1 MNEFELKVKNM
12 RRLQKLY
19 FATRSSATLAE
30 CKEAEKE
37 VDNMLWLKEHESPR
51 QMELFGESTRQIDV
65 FGFDG
70 DDK

>member
-12 RRLQKLY
+12 RRLHKLY

-51 QMELFGESTRQIDV
+51 QMELFST
-65 FGFDG
+65 G
-70 DDK
+70 DKE